1 MTRKSLALS
10 AALLVALVVF
20 SVLLNRGLV
29 QGVVKNADIVL
40 STDAASYTSGQ
51 TVRFTAALNFATSPP
66 EEVLIHRVSLVAT
79 SSTQDLDVTLPVATT
94 TIWLS
99 YDPGLAGVQSIV

>member
-40 STDAASYTSGQ
+40 STDAASFPSGYPSGQ
-51 TVRFTAALNFATSPP
+51 AVRFTATLNFATSTP
-66 EEVLIHRVSLVAT
+66 EEVPTCCRRWRRALSP
-79 SSTQDLDVTLPVATT
+79 SSN
-94 TIWLS
+94 
-99 YDPGLAGVQSIV
+99 G